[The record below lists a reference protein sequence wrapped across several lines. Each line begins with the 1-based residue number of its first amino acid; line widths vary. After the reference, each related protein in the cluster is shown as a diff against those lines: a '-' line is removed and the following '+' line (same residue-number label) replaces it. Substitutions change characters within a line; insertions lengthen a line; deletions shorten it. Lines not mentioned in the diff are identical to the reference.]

1 MRGVAMTVRKRF
13 IGVFAAML
21 LVAGALV
28 GTASPAEAS
37 MRYGT
42 VICTGGEVVGIWVEQ
57 PGNSGW
63 APWNR
68 TGYGSANWHYNF
80 NGNNYQV
87 HVGCGGSPQ
96 HWASSNKSAWVN
108 NSWASGDFVCDVGR
122 RICALS

>member
-1 MRGVAMTVRKRF
+1 MTVRKRL

-42 VICTGGEVVGIWVEQ
+42 VVCTGGEVVGIWVEQ

-63 APWNR
+63 APLEQDR
-68 TGYGSANWHYNF
+68 L
-80 NGNNYQV
+80 
-87 HVGCGGSPQ
+87 
-96 HWASSNKSAWVN
+96 
-108 NSWASGDFVCDVGR
+108 R
-122 RICALS
+122 